1 MEQTLKPT
9 YQSEIQVSKKNHD
22 VDSSDN
28 SNDNT
33 AGINSLLNG
42 SGQNDTDIEEI
53 IICQPRIETW
63 AGVEEIIRK
72 EGWAKSTSSII

>member
-9 YQSEIQVSKKNHD
+9 YQSENQVSKKNYD
-22 VDSSDN
+22 VDSSDD

-33 AGINSLLNG
+33 AGVNNLLNG

-53 IICQPRIETW
+53 LICQPRIETW
-63 AGVEEIIRK
+63 ASVEEIIRK